1 MKKFSN
7 FIKKYI
13 HISLFYFKFL
23 PIKID
28 KFEIKIFTRIIF
40 ISIAISYILLLNR
53 LVLYGIPL
61 ELIELKNIIISS
73 ESFFFREIIGLLL
86 LVFLILYALFATI
99 NRLIIKK
106 NIFSMYGIYFLLFI
120 IIIPMESFFGLN
132 LSNNIFDILIFISC
146 LIFIIHLLLNFEKN
160 KIYVKYALIG
170 IITIFF
176 FYITMESIY
185 QIRYKTSNSNK
196 HFQENNIFSE
206 ILDSYILEYKKPY
219 IAEVN
224 IDTKSKNEIVFVLG
238 NINGYIYYYP
248 KEQIIDILNS
258 KVLNEQKEKIC
269 LKKDETKIDE
279 NIYYPART
287 ISLLKTSS
295 LRTKKFERKKENRI
309 KFITEYVSF
318 RESFCEEFTVDE

>member
-1 MKKFSN
+1 
-7 FIKKYI
+7 
-13 HISLFYFKFL
+13 
-23 PIKID
+23 
-28 KFEIKIFTRIIF
+28 
-40 ISIAISYILLLNR
+40 
-53 LVLYGIPL
+53 
-61 ELIELKNIIISS
+61 
-73 ESFFFREIIGLLL
+73 
-86 LVFLILYALFATI
+86 
-99 NRLIIKK
+99 
-106 NIFSMYGIYFLLFI
+106 
-120 IIIPMESFFGLN
+120 
-132 LSNNIFDILIFISC
+132 
-146 LIFIIHLLLNFEKN
+146 
-160 KIYVKYALIG
+160 
-170 IITIFF
+170 
-176 FYITMESIY
+176 MESIY